1 MRRGVKALGS
11 LLLCATA
18 QFSNCAWAEGVFS
31 SKFVTVEVSRNL
43 PPPTGHVFGEG
54 CLRPDR
60 AFQIS
65 AYEVSNAEYA
75 AFLNSVASENDPHA
89 LFSAMQ
95 TEHFWGGVVRVGQPG
110 RYEYRVKA
118 GYARLPVTF
127 VSWPDAMRYANWL
140 HHGRP
145 DLRGKGEAV
154 EAVLNAGAY
163 ELAKGRTLAGAVRR
177 KNARY
182 FVPDCGEWRL
192 AGFVRGK
199 HGGAQAYA
207 TGDIAPASAGPGASQ
222 PSANYYH
229 HHWAL
234 PFPHL
239 AAVDDYQASAGP
251 HGTVNQAGNVM
262 EWVESPVGRDQQM
275 ALGGSLFLPEDALRV
290 GYQDSELPEKKL
302 SSFGFRV
309 ARAVGIDEPIQVP
322 YVEQAPRQETSAK
335 GVSSA
340 SAAAW
345 VRIGRPGNVSDWR
358 TGVGCVPYVYE
369 LAGGEVTNAQYVEF
383 LNAVASAEDLHQLFV
398 PDMETGVVGG
408 VLRVKNGKHWRYE
421 AKPGMADRPAAYL
434 SWFALARFANWLH
447 HGRPAG
453 RQVIGVT
460 EGTKNQGAYDTSR
473 FDDFE
478 RGPRAQVVDKGLFRR
493 NVGAKYFIPTD
504 DEWYK
509 AAYYDPERAG
519 VLKYWTYP
527 SRSDSPP
534 ANKGLGGANFQNDH
548 LGEGG
553 PYFVSQRGAHGP
565 SGYFPL
571 NDMAGNLWE
580 WLEDWR
586 GLGGEPCWR
595 CDIPTKGLRGGS
607 FNYVNVGLLN
617 SNVDPGYPSDRY
629 FVYGGRLA
637 RSVESGETGWCVP
650 HDVRQQAAHLSH
662 RLSWKMGL
670 AGLGGMAALMGLLA
684 LWRRRKA
691 PR

>member
-1 MRRGVKALGS
+1 MNAVA
-11 LLLCATA
+11 
-18 QFSNCAWAEGVFS
+18 AE
-31 SKFVTVEVSRNL
+31 T
-43 PPPTGHVFGEG
+43 
-54 CLRPDR
+54 
-60 AFQIS
+60 
-65 AYEVSNAEYA
+65 
-75 AFLNSVASENDPHA
+75 DPHG

-95 TEHFWGGVVRVGQPG
+95 AEHFWGGVVRLGQPG

-145 DLRGKGEAV
+145 LLRGKGQAMET
-154 EAVLNAGAY
+154 VLNAGAY
-163 ELAKGRTLAGAVRR
+163 ELGKGQSLAGAVRQ

-192 AGFVRGK
+192 AGFV
-199 HGGAQAYA
+199 GANQGVTQAYA

-222 PSANYYH
+222 PAANYYRR
-229 HHWAL
+229 HWAL
-234 PFPHL
+234 PYPHL
-239 AAVDDYQASAGP
+239 AAVDEYQASAGP

-275 ALGGSLFLPEDALRV
+275 ALGGSLFLPEDALRA
-290 GYQDSELPEKKL
+290 GYQDSELPQKKL

-309 ARAVGIDEPIQVP
+309 ARSVGIDEPMQVP
-322 YVEQAPRQETSAK
+322 YVEEAAKQAASAV
-335 GVSSA
+335 GEATA

-345 VRIGRPGNVSDWR
+345 VRIGRPGNVSDMR

-369 LAGGEVTNAQYVEF
+369 LAEGEVTNAEYVDF
-383 LNAVASAEDLHQLFV
+383 LNAVASVEDLHQLFV

-408 VLRVKNGKHWRYE
+408 VLRVKTGKLWRYE
-421 AKPGMADRPAAYL
+421 AKPGMANRPAAYV
-434 SWFALARFANWLH
+434 SWFALARLANWLH
-447 HGRPAG
+447 YGKPTG
-453 RQVIGVT
+453 RQLIGVT
-460 EGTKNQGAYDTSR
+460 EGTKSQGAYDSAG

-478 RGPRAQVVDKGLFRR
+478 RGLRARVVDKGLFRR
-493 NVGAKYFIPTD
+493 NAGAKYFIPTD

-509 AAYYDPERAG
+509 AAYYDPERKG

-534 ANKGLGGANFQNDH
+534 ANKGPGGANFQNDH
-548 LGEGG
+548 LGEGA
-553 PYFVSQRGAHGP
+553 PYFVSQSGAHGS
-565 SGYFPL
+565 SGYFAL

-586 GLGGEPCWR
+586 GLGGESCWR

-607 FNYVNVGLLN
+607 FNYIDVGLSN
-617 SNVDPGYPSDRY
+617 SNVDPGHPSDRY

-637 RSVESGETGWCVP
+637 RSVDSAETGWCAP
-650 HDVRQQAAHLSH
+650 HDARQKAARLS
-662 RLSWKMGL
+662 RQLSWKMG
-670 AGLGGMAALMGLLA
+670 AVGLGGIGALLVLRT